1 MVSHYAVFDYNW
13 KIGKNFQLYG
23 AIKFTLVGCFVSC
36 TQRSEEDISSPTLNR
51 LFHIGQLLPCYVLGV
66 EGGSRVSLS
75 TNPRLVN
82 AHLTHRDI
90 QPGMVS
96 SRYVKKF
103 QIFFSYMHTS
113 IIVCHSWLLIVSNVH
128 NSEFFLRWSKG
139 GGRGSFKLCMLN
151 VHVYTC
157 T

>member
-1 MVSHYAVFDYNW
+1 MVSHYAVFDYNR

-23 AIKFTLVGCFVSC
+23 VIKFTLVGCFVSC

-51 LFHIGQLLPCYVLGV
+51 LFHVGQLLPCYVLGV

-103 QIFFSYMHTS
+103 QIFFFSYMHSGT
-113 IIVCHSWLLIVSNVH
+113 IVCHSWLLIMNNVH
-128 NSEFFLRWSKG
+128 NSDFFYVGPREG
-139 GGRGSFKLCMLN
+139 GGGASNFVC
-151 VHVYTC
+151 
-157 T
+157 